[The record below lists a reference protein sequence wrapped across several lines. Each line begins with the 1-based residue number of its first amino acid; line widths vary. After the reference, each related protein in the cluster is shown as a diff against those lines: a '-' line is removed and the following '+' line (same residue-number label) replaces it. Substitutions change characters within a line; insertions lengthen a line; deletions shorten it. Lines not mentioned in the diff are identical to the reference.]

1 MKQYIVKHTDGT
13 TEEFFCLT
21 SAKVAMRQDQ
31 GSTGVIYKT
40 WANGDF
46 ECLGSI
52 NLKGNNKTFAAN
64 TRQTTISYN

>member
-13 TEEFFCLT
+13 TEEFYNLT
-21 SAKVAMRQDQ
+21 SAKAAMRQDK

-40 WANGDF
+40 WSNGDF

-52 NLKGNNKTFAAN
+52 KLNGSNRTFVAN
-64 TRQTTISYN
+64 TKQTTESYN